1 MCQKQTA
8 SKQMNLTLPSAIT
21 RIARFARALQ
31 ARYVRH
37 TLKIGTERHLKS
49 MMKSESINHT
59 EERIHEEHAANG
71 KDLKIENVYEIMNV
85 SVEAN
90 LREIWRTIYSPY
102 VQSHPVLLLFLL
114 QAFRMRELMCL
125 EKKRPGIKQAS
136 LPNELK

>member
-1 MCQKQTA
+1 M
-8 SKQMNLTLPSAIT
+8 SRSIIL
-21 RIARFARALQ
+21 
-31 ARYVRH
+31 
-37 TLKIGTERHLKS
+37 
-49 MMKSESINHT
+49 SEV
-59 EERIHEEHAANG
+59 RIHEEPEEHVENG

-125 EKKRPGIKQAS
+125 EKKRPGY
-136 LPNELK
+136 